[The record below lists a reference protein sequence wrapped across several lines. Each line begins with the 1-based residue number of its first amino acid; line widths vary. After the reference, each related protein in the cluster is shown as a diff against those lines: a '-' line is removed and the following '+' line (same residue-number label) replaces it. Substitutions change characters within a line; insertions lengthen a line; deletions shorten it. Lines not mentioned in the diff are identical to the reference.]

1 MTRRKLSR
9 NSRCPCGS
17 GKKYKHCCWG
27 KDFAWTEDEEGNV
40 IREVPL
46 SAEAVALVEARR
58 QQFRERF
65 GRNPGPD
72 ERLFFEDRP
81 LEQVEHH
88 VVEAMKRA
96 GIDPALIY
104 AFEQTGLLVSAEN
117 EALISEDDLRA
128 WHEAVARYNAEH
140 NPPKRAWSG

>member
-72 ERLFFEDRP
+72 ELLFFEDPP

-104 AFEQTGLLVSAEN
+104 AFEQTGLLVSEEN
-117 EALISEDDLRA
+117 EALISEHDLRA

-140 NPPKRAWSG
+140 ERP

>member
-46 SAEAVALVEARR
+46 SAEAVALLEARR
-58 QQFRERF
+58 QQFRQRF

-72 ERLFFEDRP
+72 ERLFFENPP

-88 VVEAMKRA
+88 IVEAMKHA

-104 AFEQTGLLVSAEN
+104 AFEQTGLLVSEEN
-117 EALISEDDLRA
+117 EALISENDLRA

-140 NPPKRAWSG
+140 ERP

>member
-27 KDFAWTEDEEGNV
+27 KDFAWTEDEEGKV

-46 SAEAVALVEARR
+46 SAEAVALLEARR

-65 GRNPGPD
+65 GRYPGPD
-72 ERLFFEDRP
+72 ELLFFEDPP

-88 VVEAMKRA
+88 IVEAMKHA

-104 AFEQTGLLVSAEN
+104 AFEQTGLLVTEEN
-117 EALISEDDLRA
+117 EPLISEHDLRV

-140 NPPKRAWSG
+140 DRP